1 MKRLPWLLVGLFL
14 MLSAVPS
21 KAQNRVIV
29 RTTLGLSGLQDLCL
43 LQTCTVVRALGDPLN
58 ELFLITTP
66 LNAQTLVDLLD
77 LLPGIV
83 DAEVDNLLSLV
94 GGLNVVPTT
103 LPSGLLSG
111 RSPTGICGSTV
122 WDSYANQEA
131 ATIVQVQT
139 AQQQF
144 CGAGVVADID
154 TGVDPT
160 HPAFAGVLLTGYDFT
175 RNQAGASEL
184 NDIDPSDFS
193 VYPPTPC
200 TLALC
205 PTPATV
211 NKSSVAILDQSTA
224 AILDGKVKYAAFGHG
239 TMVMGVIHLV
249 APKAMLL
256 PLKAF
261 QSNGTGYLSN
271 ILRAIYYAVS
281 NGANVINMSFDFTT
295 SPPELQT
302 ALNYAN
308 QSSLVSVASVGNN
321 GKEELVYPAALQS
334 DVMGVASTSDSDERS
349 SFSDYGDAIVWV
361 AAPGEAVITTY
372 PFDTYAAGWGT
383 SFSAPFVSG
392 ATSLLLNQQSSI
404 NQSQAAAAIAN
415 AVPVGPNMG
424 NGRLAIEQ
432 ALQGP

>member
-1 MKRLPWLLVGLFL
+1 MKRLPWFLVGLFL

-43 LQTCTVVRALGDPLN
+43 LNVCNVVRGLEDPLN
-58 ELFLITTP
+58 QLFLVSTP
-66 LNAQTLVDLLD
+66 LSAQTLVDVLR

-83 DAEVDNLLSLV
+83 DAEVDQLLNLV

-103 LPSGLLSG
+103 LPSGLLSE
-111 RSPTGICGSTV
+111 RSPTSICGSTV
-122 WDSYANQEA
+122 WDSYANQPA
-131 ATIVQVQT
+131 ATIVQVPA

-184 NDIDPSDFS
+184 NDIDPSDFP
-193 VYPPTPC
+193 VYPPPPC
-200 TLALC
+200 SLTAC
-205 PTPATV
+205 PTPGTV
-211 NKSSVAILDQSTA
+211 NKSSVAILDQASE
-224 AILDGKVKYAAFGHG
+224 AILDGNVKYAAFGHG

-249 APKAMLL
+249 APKAKLL

-261 QSNGTGYLSN
+261 QSNGTGRLADV
-271 ILRAIYYAVS
+271 LRAVYYAVS

-295 SPPELQT
+295 SSPELKS
-302 ALNYAN
+302 ALDFAN
-308 QSSLVSVASVGNN
+308 QSSLVSIASVGNN
-321 GKEELVYPAALQS
+321 GKEEQVFPAAWQS
-334 DVMGVASTSDSDERS
+334 DVMGVASTSDLDARS
-349 SFSDYGDAIVWV
+349 SFSDFGDSIVWV
-361 AAPGEAVITTY
+361 AAPGEAIITTY

-392 ATSLLLNQQSSI
+392 AASLLLNQQSKI
-404 NQSQAAAAIAN
+404 DQSQAAAAIAN